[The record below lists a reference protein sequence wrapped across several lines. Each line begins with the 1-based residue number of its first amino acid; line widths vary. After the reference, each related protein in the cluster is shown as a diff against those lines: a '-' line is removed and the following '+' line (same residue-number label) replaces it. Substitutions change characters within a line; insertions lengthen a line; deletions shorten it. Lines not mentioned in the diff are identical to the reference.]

1 MTIADVAGLDIT
13 VHDSQ
18 GMQLFQPEKKLI
30 WVRESAI
37 TKFHGEFYAIRINK
51 YVKAIGVVDCR
62 PAFKTTSYHQK
73 QIFFEN
79 AKEILLEVQD
89 WKTLNRYVSCVEIA
103 SVGRCEVAGVAF
115 GESVMAA
122 FIAEVEDVEGG
133 DESTVFD
140 L

>member
-1 MTIADVAGLDIT
+1 M
-13 VHDSQ
+13 
-18 GMQLFQPEKKLI
+18 
-30 WVRESAI
+30 
-37 TKFHGEFYAIRINK
+37 
-51 YVKAIGVVDCR
+51 
-62 PAFKTTSYHQK
+62 
-73 QIFFEN
+73 
-79 AKEILLEVQD
+79 
-89 WKTLNRYVSCVEIA
+89 EIA